1 MPKTRLRKQLL
12 RQELKLRTVQGKQGH
27 SLIRKG
33 GFKTVSKQNQKITYK
48 LILQREFIL
57 FFSSILGTILDNG
70 NSRYHV
76 KIFFKIQ
83 RETELCVYEREET
96 LVVMAV
102 CRHWLTV
109 IEILHN

>member
-83 RETELCVYEREET
+83 RETELWNAFEEY
-96 LVVMAV
+96 L
-102 CRHWLTV
+102 RSKSS
-109 IEILHN
+109 I